1 MQSQP
6 ATGSDAPAPSPERR
20 YDVDW
25 LRLMAVFLLFFFH
38 TARIFDPYEDF
49 YARNSSLSKA
59 IADIFIRSLNPWH
72 MSFFFLLAGAS
83 SCYALRRR
91 SGGQYVKERFKRLFV
106 PFVFG
111 VLVLIPPQSYVGLL
125 SHSGASKSYAAWYPQ
140 FFNLNF
146 DDMGG
151 YRLGGHTWGH
161 LWFICHLFVYSL
173 IAFPFFLHLNR
184 ESGRRLT
191 RKLAAAFAHPAVL
204 FLFPIPLTLMRMSP
218 EVAGGNPLFYITF
231 FVCGYIL
238 MCDGG
243 FGETM
248 DRRRIALLVAGP
260 ILFAV
265 LVALQVAAL
274 LPADPPRWIDMI
286 YTVYVGGFVPWFVI
300 LALLAYGKRLLNF
313 TNRFLSYFA
322 EASYPIYIL
331 HQTVIVILGYFVVR
345 SGLPLLAKYAVIVA
359 GSFALCVLVYDLL
372 VRRNNVTRFL
382 FGMKPR
388 ARRNAAG

>member
-1 MQSQP
+1 MQSQR

-20 YDVDW
+20 YDIDW

-72 MSFFFLLAGAS
+72 MSLFFLLAGAS

-125 SHSGASKSYAAWYPQ
+125 SHSGASESYVAWLPQ
-140 FFNLNF
+140 FFSLKF
-146 DDMGG
+146 DDMDG

-173 IAFPFFLHLNR
+173 IAFPFLLYLNR

-191 RKLAAAFAHPAVL
+191 SKLAAAFAHPSAL
-204 FLFPIPLTLMRMSP
+204 FLIPLALAWMRTFP
-218 EVAGGNPLFYITF
+218 WVAGGNPVLYITV
-231 FVCGYIL
+231 FVCGYVL
-238 MCDGG
+238 MCDPG
-243 FGETM
+243 FGETI
-248 DRRRIALLVAGP
+248 DRRRIVLLVAGP

-265 LVALQVAAL
+265 LIALQVAAL
-274 LPADPPRWIDMI
+274 LPADVPRWVIITYSI
-286 YTVYVGGFVPWFVI
+286 YVDGFVPWFVI

-331 HQTVIVILGYFVVR
+331 HQTVIVILGYYVVQ
-345 SGLPLLAKYAVIVA
+345 SGLALPAKYVVIVT

-388 ARRNAAG
+388 ARENAAG